1 MKIGQK
7 HSWKKVWVSQSITRV
22 TMQTPNTT
30 ATETNGA
37 KQKERMYIDPSTAKK
52 EPVKSKKV
60 NQTMKALG
68 INDHDGDEK

>member
-1 MKIGQK
+1 
-7 HSWKKVWVSQSITRV
+7 
-22 TMQTPNTT
+22 MQTPNTT